1 MKNLIRAAAVTASAI
16 ALVGGAATA
25 AHAVNYDIKVNGG
38 YTPNPASVKFT
49 SVGAIG
55 FDVPLVSMGC
65 TSSNGTGSLKVG
77 ASVAN
82 PHASISSIGFTGCT
96 GPGGLPMTVTTAA
109 GWNLSITGGGPT
121 VWNGT
126 ITNIA
131 AHVVDA
137 VGGTTCAFDVNGSVN
152 GSFDEGTQDLTITS
166 SSLTVSNMT
175 GGCLG
180 LIANG
185 DPATF
190 SGTYDL
196 ANPATNAAWPIN
208 IT

>member
-38 YTPNPASVKFT
+38 YTPNPANVKLT
-49 SVGAIG
+49 SVGAVG
-55 FDVPLVSMGC
+55 LSTPLISWGC
-65 TSSNGTGSLKVG
+65 TSSSGMASLKVG
-77 ASVAN
+77 ASVPS
-82 PHASISSIGFTGCT
+82 PHASISSFALTGCT
-96 GPGGLPMTVTTAA
+96 WPGGLPMNVTTSA

-121 VWNGT
+121 VWNAT
-126 ITNIA
+126 ITGIA

-137 VGGTTCAFDVNGSVN
+137 VGGTTCAFDVTGSVN

-185 DPATF
+185 DPLTTAATYHV
-190 SGTYDL
+190 T
-196 ANPATNAAWPIN
+196 NPATGLTWPID
-208 IT
+208 IS